1 MQQEDVNSLRIYYL
15 DGDAL
20 FFFYYKEERTLFTF
34 FSWLNTIICW
44 EVWSGR
50 RIFFDLYGDI
60 FLLFFF
66 FLSNFLVNLNR
77 SVEWRFHVF
86 VYPHSPC
93 SIADLGAQIRI
104 YIRQRLQHLFF
115 NCLALVWVSVAGFH
129 LTGAHSPV
137 TAGIRAASVAEVLF
151 LYQGAHRWSLERES
165 WWKSRKLSLTAVLKT
180 FYVYVKMILMLDC
193 QQRFKPVYR
202 LFCC

>member
-1 MQQEDVNSLRIYYL
+1 MVTSSYL
-15 DGDAL
+15 
-20 FFFYYKEERTLFTF
+20 
-34 FSWLNTIICW
+34 
-44 EVWSGR
+44 
-50 RIFFDLYGDI
+50 
-60 FLLFFF
+60 FF

-165 WWKSRKLSLTAVLKT
+165 WWKSRKLPLTAVLKT

-193 QQRFKPVYR
+193 QQHFKPVYR
-202 LFCC
+202 LFWC